1 VLEEINLS
9 DYLGQQIK
17 VRFQL
22 RSDGG
27 STADG
32 FYFDDFKIMFNE
44 DSPTQTPVAS
54 FTSNSNSIC
63 IGNSISFSDNSSNAP
78 TSWLWNFGDNAT
90 STEQSPQHFFT
101 TAGTYNVSLTVSNSA
116 GSNTSS
122 QTIVVYPNPTVTL
135 SSSDSDNIIC
145 LDQGIATLIS
155 QPAGAIFSMTP
166 SAGLLQD
173 QFNPSISG
181 QGVYQITGLYTDVN
195 GCSGSNSMSITVVDC
210 ASLEDN
216 PLSIIKLVPN
226 PNEGEFQVTGLPIN
240 ASLKV
245 MDISGK
251 LVSLLY
257 SKSST
262 EEMRILFVSNGF
274 YFLEIAD
281 TLGNKN
287 RIKFLVNK

>member
-1 VLEEINLS
+1 MN
-9 DYLGQQIK
+9 
-17 VRFQL
+17 
-22 RSDGG
+22 
-27 STADG
+27 
-32 FYFDDFKIMFNE
+32 
-44 DSPTQTPVAS
+44 
-54 FTSNSNSIC
+54 
-63 IGNSISFSDNSSNAP
+63 
-78 TSWLWNFGDNAT
+78 
-90 STEQSPQHFFT
+90 
-101 TAGTYNVSLTVSNSA
+101 
-116 GSNTSS
+116 
-122 QTIVVYPNPTVTL
+122 
-135 SSSDSDNIIC
+135 
-145 LDQGIATLIS
+145 
-155 QPAGAIFSMTP
+155 P
-166 SAGLLQD
+166 SAALSQD

-181 QGVYQITGLYTDVN
+181 QGVFQITGLYTDVN

-262 EEMRILFVSNGF
+262 EEIRILFVSNGF